1 MYVAIVRFFFKGRPL
16 LLPKVQCQI
25 MSNTCMVCNSVPHPK
40 TAASIFR
47 KPPTISTVPQIF
59 FLTLYSKSFWWV
71 AAFARLV
78 VSTFPPLSKL
88 IWCPL
93 TFLYKSISRC
103 SKLKLCVCQLFVD
116 VHFPSLGKIIPFFL
130 GPDLL
135 RIFKIAL

>member
-1 MYVAIVRFFFKGRPL
+1 MLQLSVFSLRVAPCCYQRFNVKSCQTHAWFATACHIQKQQHQSSENPL
-16 LLPKVQCQI
+16 LYLRY
-25 MSNTCMVCNSVPHPK
+25 
-40 TAASIFR
+40 R
-47 KPPTISTVPQIF
+47 KYF